1 MAKPPSP
8 YRPDLK
14 GRQQLAFRRANPD
27 AFGRVQGNSNAVEQ
41 LGLIERRAAMVR
53 ERVLAHFKK
62 YQESWVAREAIA
74 IWQKRAGFTHEHP
87 APDGA
92 PGKYVAQSIMMEA
105 RKNVR
110 ARVGQ
115 RLTRV
120 NMVKTRMENAVVRN
134 QQQRLRQSTAPV
146 PDPLPAI
153 FRKRSI
159 KQ

>member
-1 MAKPPSP
+1 MSKPPSP
-8 YRPDLK
+8 HRPDLK
-14 GRQQLAFRRANPD
+14 GRQQAAFRRANPD
-27 AFGRVQGNSNAVEQ
+27 AFGRVDGNRNAVEQ
-41 LGLIERRAAMVR
+41 LGLIDRRTAMIR
-53 ERVLAHFKK
+53 ERVRAHFQK

-74 IWQKRAGFTHEHP
+74 IWQKRAGFTNEHP
-87 APDGA
+87 VPDGA

-120 NMVKTRMENAVVRN
+120 SMVKTRMENAVVRN
-134 QQQRLRQSTAPV
+134 RQQMRQQPERSPE
-146 PDPLPAI
+146 PLPTI